1 MDGPDGPDSGH
12 LLGSPSGQ
20 PGVQAEDGAVA
31 MGSNM
36 AYKFVESRKPLYKA
50 STTLRVGT
58 SIFPVALKFQRDLLL
73 GTSLVLTPRVFI
85 YESSRLLHG

>member
-20 PGVQAEDGAVA
+20 AGVQAEDGAVA

-36 AYKFVESRKPLYKA
+36 AYKFVECRKPLYEA
-50 STTLRVGT
+50 SITLRVGA
-58 SIFPVALKFQRDLLL
+58 SVFPVASKFQRVLLL
-73 GTSLVLTPRVFI
+73 GTSLVLMPRVFI
-85 YESSRLLHG
+85 YGLAV